1 MGYGWRR
8 HTCDTRTGSMTRADP
23 ARHGPGPP
31 GFWFLQE
38 RVQEQVQ
45 VRAKAS
51 FIHVEKN
58 RD

>member
-1 MGYGWRR
+1 M
-8 HTCDTRTGSMTRADP
+8 TGADP

-38 RVQEQVQ
+38 RIQEQVQ

-58 RD
+58 RE